1 MKNRLRLSAGLMA
14 VSLSASLLNACTP
27 GQQPD
32 TTNAQ
37 WLLVGIVSADAR
49 ATHALVPM
57 SCVLAGNDCAS
68 ETRFV
73 YTKLDLAYGDAGARD
88 AASGDLL
95 ITAEKEP
102 THLFRVTLEG
112 EATDLSSPDES
123 IGQVVQSPDG
133 STVAYERITNSV
145 NEIWLIGSDGSNPRR
160 LTDGLAPAWSPDGK
174 SLVVARPAPDGAGR
188 DLWLV
193 TVADGQSRQLTDTPN
208 VVEQDMAFSPDG
220 TQLTFGGANLENHQT
235 HTYLMSLAQGSQAD
249 DLTPG
254 APFVSPIAFDPTGQ
268 LLLVGM
274 TEDNVLKLTLIDLQG
289 NAQSVVPIDLR
300 KSQGDGGANA
310 TAWITR
316 SKIVFIRRLAGL
328 TYIYTYDFATANG
341 ARILDASIVTPGSAI
356 TAIRLAP

>member
-1 MKNRLRLSAGLMA
+1 MKNCLRLSAGLMA
-14 VSLSASLLNACTP
+14 LSLSAAFLNACTP
-27 GQQPD
+27 GPQAD
-32 TTNAQ
+32 TTNAK

-73 YTKLDLAYGDAGARD
+73 YTKLGLAYGDAGARD

-102 THLFRVTLEG
+102 THLFKVTEDG
-112 EATDLSSPDES
+112 TATDLSGADET

-133 STVAYERITNSV
+133 STVAYERITDGA
-145 NEIWLIGSDGSNPRR
+145 NEVWLIDSDGSNPRL

-174 SLVVARPAPDGAGR
+174 TLVVARPAPDGAGR

-193 TVADGQSRQLTDTPN
+193 TVADGQARQLTNTPN

-220 TQLTFGGANLENHQT
+220 TQLTFGAADLQT
-235 HTYLMSLAQGSQAD
+235 HLTHVNLMTLTEGSQPV

-289 NAQSVVPIDLR
+289 NAQSIVPINLR

-310 TAWITR
+310 AAWITR

-356 TAIRLAP
+356 TSIRLVP